1 MFKLL
6 QLSSTQYG
14 DGDFDLDS
22 EPPPSSS
29 ISIRDGDAVVMT
41 SMLCNVGMLLAD
53 NCLLA
58 PNLIG
63 DGDLDGTTTISGTPG
78 GDEFEHLSH
87 TMPYTGGVGDGD
99 LNGDRARM
107 STRTLDA
114 VGRAGDMPHRRSCG
128 SGGDTNPSVSRAR
141 WGSGCARHTG
151 HVECAHSQASMQRP
165 WKKCRHGGS
174 TRTTSPSSSSCRHTT
189 HSTAPSA
196 ARPLLPLLLL
206 LPPLRS
212 GDGDADADSASRA
225 RYVNVGSAAMSST
238 LSPRAAADDSAP

>member
-1 MFKLL
+1 
-6 QLSSTQYG
+6 
-14 DGDFDLDS
+14 
-22 EPPPSSS
+22 
-29 ISIRDGDAVVMT
+29 MT
-41 SMLCNVGMLLAD
+41 SMLSNVGMLLAD

-87 TMPYTGGVGDGD
+87 TLPYTGAVGDGD

-107 STRTLDA
+107 SARTLDA
-114 VGRAGDMPHRRSCG
+114 VGRSGDTPHRRSCG
-128 SGGDTNPSVSRAR
+128 SGGDTKPSMSRAR
-141 WGSGCARHTG
+141 SGSGCARHTG
-151 HVECAHSQASMQRP
+151 HEECAHSQASMQRP

-189 HSTAPSA
+189 HSTAPRAA

-206 LPPLRS
+206 LPPRR
-212 GDGDADADSASRA
+212 GDGDADAGAPRA

-238 LSPRAAADDSAP
+238 LSPSAAADDPVPWPPAWSWCHSAMTDRP